1 MMISA
6 RSEDE
11 YYYIFIDIF
20 IDEEKI
26 FIDNVTNFYSFNKI
40 FLNFFFFLL
49 IYLSNENPFY

>member
-26 FIDNVTNFYSFNKI
+26 FIDNIINFYSLNKI
-40 FLNFFFFLL
+40 FFNFFFFFIDLF
-49 IYLSNENPFY
+49 I

>member
-1 MMISA
+1 MISA
-6 RSEDE
+6 RSEDK

-26 FIDNVTNFYSFNKI
+26 IIDNITNFYSFNKI
-40 FLNFFFFLL
+40 FLNFFFFSL

>member
-1 MMISA
+1 MISA
-6 RSEDE
+6 RSEDK

-26 FIDNVTNFYSFNKI
+26 IIDNITNFYSFNKI

>member
-40 FLNFFFFLL
+40 FLNFFFFFIDLF
-49 IYLSNENPFY
+49 I

>member
-1 MMISA
+1 MISA

-26 FIDNVTNFYSFNKI
+26 FIDNITNFYSFNKI
-40 FLNFFFFLL
+40 FLNFIFFLL

>member
-6 RSEDE
+6 RSEDK

-40 FLNFFFFLL
+40 FFNFFFFFIDLF
-49 IYLSNENPFY
+49 I

>member
-26 FIDNVTNFYSFNKI
+26 IIDNITNFYAFNKI
-40 FLNFFFFLL
+40 FLNFFFFFIDLF
-49 IYLSNENPFY
+49 IQ